1 MAATVVLVHGAWH
14 GAWCW
19 DLVVRRLDDA
29 GVANVVVDNPS
40 VMLLKSSLHDDA
52 DNVLQTLDEIDGP
65 VVLVGHSYGGA
76 VVTDAGVHPGV
87 EHLDESHARRLAHP
101 PSRRRR
107 CSCRP
112 AKRSCQK
119 PRYRSI
125 HADAWSSGP
134 GARRQ

>member
-52 DNVLQTLDEIDGP
+52 DNVLQTLDEIEGP
-65 VVLVGHSYGGA
+65 VVLV
-76 VVTDAGVHPGV
+76 
-87 EHLDESHARRLAHP
+87 
-101 PSRRRR
+101 
-107 CSCRP
+107 
-112 AKRSCQK
+112 AKL
-119 PRYRSI
+119 
-125 HADAWSSGP
+125 
-134 GARRQ
+134 